1 MKSILFLFLTITSL
15 FSAQIDTKL
24 FENIQDTSYL
34 KEIENSITQAEKEK
48 SKDIEIINTEKKH
61 LKQVL
66 EAYLLKVSIKE
77 FDLSLLNEEKN
88 LLDSL
93 FKSVFYI
100 SELKIKEKNQLQ
112 LSSEIQNKLSL
123 LKKRIENIV
132 EEDKKNLLTYQLQYA
147 YYKLQRNHI

>member
-112 LSSEIQNKLSL
+112 LSSEIQNKLS
-123 LKKRIENIV
+123 
-132 EEDKKNLLTYQLQYA
+132 
-147 YYKLQRNHI
+147 